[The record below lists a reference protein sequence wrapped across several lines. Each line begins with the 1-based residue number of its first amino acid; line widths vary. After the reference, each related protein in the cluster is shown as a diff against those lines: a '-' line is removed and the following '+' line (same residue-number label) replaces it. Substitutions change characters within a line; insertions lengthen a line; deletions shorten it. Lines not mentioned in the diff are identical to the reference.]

1 MRLFVAKG
9 KSSDGRVHARRVSPR
24 RMIPALI
31 ALLVVGGLVA
41 ISFAPLGSTPQAR
54 AATWT
59 QIWSDEFNG
68 AAGTGVDTSVWKYD
82 TGTGF
87 GTGEIET
94 MTTSTANVHQDGNG
108 HAVITALR
116 DGSGNWT
123 SGRFETQRD
132 DFAAP
137 AGGQMAVE
145 ASIQQPNVAGAAG
158 EGYWPAFWM
167 LGTPFRTDGLWPKDG
182 EVDILE
188 DINGLSSVYGTLH
201 CGVDPGGPCN
211 ETSGIG
217 SGQRACSGCQ
227 SAFHTYRVE
236 LDRSVSPEQIRW
248 FLDGNNYF
256 TVSANQVDATTWANA
271 VDHAFFVI
279 FDLAMGG
286 GFPNGVA
293 GHTTPTS
300 ATTSGASML
309 VDYVRVFTSPGS
321 APTPTPT
328 PGNVNSYAINSGG
341 QAAGSFQGDAFFSGG
356 TTAATTNAIDT
367 SGVTSPAPQAVYQSE
382 RYGNF
387 TYTFPG
393 LHAANTYTVRLHF
406 AEFFWSSA
414 GQRVFNVSINGSQV
428 LSNFDILAAAGAA
441 NRAIVRQFSAT
452 ASGGGQI
459 VIQFSTVV
467 DNAKSSGIE
476 ILPGSTPTPTPTPS
490 GCPSGSFLQGVV
502 NSGSTSALPW
512 FQPCGWTAGY
522 VIIHYIRPGL
532 SQQNVQMSFNSG
544 TARWELSVTGIS
556 SGQVLQYSFT
566 YQKDGVQSDTSTF
579 SWTHP

>member
-1 MRLFVAKG
+1 MRLFVQRS
-9 KSSDGRVHARRVSPR
+9 KSGDGRDCARRLSLR
-24 RMIPALI
+24 RMTPALI
-31 ALLVVGGLVA
+31 ALLVIGALVA
-41 ISFAPLGSTPQAR
+41 LSFAPLGSTPQAR

-59 QIWSDEFNG
+59 QIWSDEFSG
-68 AAGTGVDTSVWKYD
+68 ASGTGVDTSVWKYD

-108 HAVITALR
+108 HALITALR

-123 SGRFETQRD
+123 SGRFETLRD

-137 AGGQMAVE
+137 AGGEMAVE
-145 ASIQQPNVAGAAG
+145 ASIQQPNVSGAAG

-167 LGTPFRTDGLWPKDG
+167 LGTPFRTDGMWPKDG

-188 DINGLSSVYGTLH
+188 DVNGLSSVYGTLH
-201 CGVDPGGPCN
+201 CGTSPGGPCN

-227 SAFHTYRVE
+227 TGFHTYRVE
-236 LDRSVSPEQIRW
+236 IDRSVSPEQIRW
-248 FLDGNNYF
+248 FLDGANYF
-256 TVSANQVDATTWANA
+256 TVSANQVDATTWSNA

-300 ATTSGASML
+300 STASGASML
-309 VDYVRVFTSPGS
+309 IDYVRVFTSPGS
-321 APTPTPT
+321 ALTPTPT
-328 PGNVNSYAINSGG
+328 PGSVSSYAIDSGG
-341 QAAGSFQGDAFFSGG
+341 PAAGSFQADGFFSGG
-356 TTAATTNAIDT
+356 TTASTTNAIDT
-367 SGVTSPAPQAVYQSE
+367 SGATSPAPQAVYQSE

-393 LHAANTYTVRLHF
+393 LQAAASYTVRLHF
-406 AEFFWSSA
+406 AEFFWSST

-428 LSNFDILAAAGAA
+428 LSNFDIIAAAGAQNKA
-441 NRAIVRQFSAT
+441 LIRQFNAT
-452 ASGGGQI
+452 ANGSGQI
-459 VIQFSTVV
+459 IIQYSTVV

-476 ILPGSTPTPTPTPS
+476 IIPASTPTPTPTPS

-522 VIIHYIRPGL
+522 VILHYIRPGL

-544 TARWELSVTGIS
+544 TARWEFSVTGIS

-566 YQKDGVQSDTSTF
+566 YQQSGVQHDTSWF